1 MNDTI
6 LYISYPHIGTILSY
20 IKVIL
25 DKLQG
30 NSTHMLKTAQ
40 NKGKS
45 NVGIWRSVLML
56 QASNG
61 GRDSRST
68 QPQRGQA
75 VGEGCPLWVPGL
87 PVSFWNACR
96 LLTVPD
102 KNILSLF
109 DHLAYNQKSIQRAKL
124 QLNCFSLYLQDVC
137 LFGLLEYDQEK
148 IYCYW
153 YPFVPF

>member
-45 NVGIWRSVLML
+45 NVGIWEIGS
-56 QASNG
+56 
-61 GRDSRST
+61 
-68 QPQRGQA
+68 
-75 VGEGCPLWVPGL
+75 
-87 PVSFWNACR
+87 
-96 LLTVPD
+96 
-102 KNILSLF
+102 
-109 DHLAYNQKSIQRAKL
+109 
-124 QLNCFSLYLQDVC
+124 DVA
-137 LFGLLEYDQEK
+137 GK
-148 IYCYW
+148 
-153 YPFVPF
+153 